1 MSSAGL
7 SESPLDTEAPR
18 SVQADRPRASWAVLF
33 LAWVAAAAALYV
45 ARDIA
50 VPVVLAILL
59 ALLLRPVLR
68 RLQRLR
74 VPTVAASVLIV
85 FVVAA
90 LLFGVMVTVAQQ
102 GQVWLAKAPD
112 TLRRV
117 SAMIPQQHG
126 PLGDLTKATEAVRE
140 MTQPAAEQSAV
151 PVVMHSSDATRPS

>member
-1 MSSAGL
+1 M
-7 SESPLDTEAPR
+7 
-18 SVQADRPRASWAVLF
+18 F

-90 LLFGVMVTVAQQ
+90 LLMSALMMLRHLGENDRADRILNAILRVCREGTCLTRDLGGSANTLEYASEVIRYASEGV
-102 GQVWLAKAPD
+102 
-112 TLRRV
+112 
-117 SAMIPQQHG
+117 
-126 PLGDLTKATEAVRE
+126 AT
-140 MTQPAAEQSAV
+140 PA
-151 PVVMHSSDATRPS
+151 